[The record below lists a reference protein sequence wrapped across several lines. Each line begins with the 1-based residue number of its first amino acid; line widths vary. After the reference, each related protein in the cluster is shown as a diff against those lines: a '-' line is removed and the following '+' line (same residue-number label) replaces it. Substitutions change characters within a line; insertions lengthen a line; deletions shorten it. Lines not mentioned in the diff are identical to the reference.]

1 MYTLDIPNS
10 TVHRP
15 PLRLPGTIVRLG
27 MIAMVEPPGKQMQKD
42 TKGKKDNKQGSKLSA

>member
-1 MYTLDIPNS
+1 MYKLDIPNS

-15 PLRLPGTIVRLG
+15 PLRLPATIVKLE

-42 TKGKKDNKQGSKLSA
+42 TKGKKDNREDSKLSA